1 MIAYLMKQ
9 YTVYYLLITLLALG
23 GCSVGPHY
31 DPPIASLPSSWTYQ
45 DGASPT
51 IADRSTWWRQFHD
64 PLLNELIEQKA
75 VYNLDLKAAQ
85 ERVLT
90 ARAAYKIASAQ
101 LFPSLSLNALPPNG
115 TGVDLTQLIALAA
128 TIDPDFFGKLR
139 QDRQRIQANLE
150 AEQAVHDVALLNL
163 QAEIASS
170 YIELR
175 EAQAKEAIFRHHL
188 QGNKQTLAFLKSRYK
203 SGLTNYI
210 NIAQQDALIETQL
223 AELEQNKA
231 HIMMLLHKI
240 EILTG
245 HSPGTLAKQL
255 LPPKPIPQMTQNVN
269 LGVPSELLRRRPDI
283 IAAERRIAAAHAN
296 IRVAI
301 ANLFPQISVGWLLG
315 WQTQTIA
322 SNLIALQNPESTFFG
337 TFNAPLLNLSLYRN
351 IDLKKREKV
360 LAVLQYEITVLTAL
374 HDVETQYNYC
384 LHYKASANHLK
395 QAVDKKQ
402 LVLKL
407 ANNIYQKGAADFNT
421 VLRSEEDL
429 DLLETAYLHNIVIE
443 QLAKINLYKALG
455 GGIYEPKSN

>member
-1 MIAYLMKQ
+1 
-9 YTVYYLLITLLALG
+9 
-23 GCSVGPHY
+23 
-31 DPPIASLPSSWTYQ
+31 
-45 DGASPT
+45 
-51 IADRSTWWRQFHD
+51 
-64 PLLNELIEQKA
+64 
-75 VYNLDLKAAQ
+75 
-85 ERVLT
+85 
-90 ARAAYKIASAQ
+90 
-101 LFPSLSLNALPPNG
+101 
-115 TGVDLTQLIALAA
+115 
-128 TIDPDFFGKLR
+128 
-139 QDRQRIQANLE
+139 
-150 AEQAVHDVALLNL
+150 
-163 QAEIASS
+163 
-170 YIELR
+170 
-175 EAQAKEAIFRHHL
+175 
-188 QGNKQTLAFLKSRYK
+188 
-203 SGLTNYI
+203 
-210 NIAQQDALIETQL
+210 
-223 AELEQNKA
+223 
-231 HIMMLLHKI
+231 
-240 EILTG
+240 
-245 HSPGTLAKQL
+245 
-255 LPPKPIPQMTQNVN
+255 MTQNVN